1 MRSGIIIIFLA
12 GIILIGGIT
21 YSFINKNDNI
31 NITVISNSYDL
42 SQVVHV
48 DELAQSYGD
57 IKGKFVLRGV
67 VAAVKKDEGI
77 IALIDSREFETCG
90 VLTCSENSIP
100 VTYNG
105 ELPELKTIV
114 DVIGRVVQNDKGLII
129 EAEQIKVVK

>member
-1 MRSGIIIIFLA
+1 MKSGVIILFIA
-12 GIILIGGIT
+12 GIILVGGIT

-31 NITVISNSYDL
+31 DIAVTSKSDDL

-67 VAAVKKDEGI
+67 VAGVKKDEGI
-77 IALIDSREFETCG
+77 MALIDSREFETCG
-90 VLTCSENSIP
+90 VLSCADNSIP
-100 VTYNG
+100 VKYDG
-105 ELPELKTIV
+105 ELPEPKTII

-129 EAEQIKVVK
+129 EAEQIEVVK